1 VFQERIE
8 LLRKAFPELP
18 EPLLGEL
25 AQKVQERAYPIGT
38 ILCKEGAVED
48 VFYIIGSGRVVVS
61 KFLDGETSRILT
73 YQGPG
78 EFFGELAL
86 IHDTQRAA
94 TVVTLEETTVFEL
107 SKKEFL
113 AFLESSPTMV
123 VTIMRAVASRLRD
136 ADQRSIADLRRK
148 NKELSQAYREL
159 EAETQQRSEFLT
171 TVAHELRTPLTT
183 VKGYL
188 HSIESGTLPGQTV
201 DDAIEA
207 VSDNADAI
215 IRLINSILFLQE
227 LELIEPQ
234 FHPVA
239 AGELVQ
245 QAVQEIRP
253 VAGRLG
259 LEIHLDAAPDVAPIM
274 GDSGSLKQALM
285 MLMENAIRFS
295 PGGSAIQVQVSPQGQ
310 VLEISVRAP
319 EMDISQGDIER
330 LFDRV
335 QHRDVAD
342 PRLSGSVRLG
352 LPIAKAV
359 VEQHNG
365 SIQVTSGP
373 GRGCTFIVRLPVSS
387 E

>member
-1 VFQERIE
+1 MSQDRIE
-8 LLRKAFPELP
+8 LLQKAFPGLP
-18 EPLLGEL
+18 ETLLGEL
-25 AQKVQERAYPIGT
+25 AQKVREHTYPIGT
-38 ILCKEGAVED
+38 ILCKEGEVED
-48 VFYIIGSGRVVVS
+48 VFYIINSGRVVVS

-86 IHDTQRAA
+86 IHDAQRAA

-136 ADQRSIADLRRK
+136 ADQRSITDLRRK

-171 TVAHELRTPLTT
+171 TVAHELRAPLTT
-183 VKGYL
+183 VKGRL
-188 HSIESGTLPGQTV
+188 HSVESGTLPGPAV
-201 DDAIEA
+201 EDAIETVSNNVDA
-207 VSDNADAI
+207 V

-239 AGELVQ
+239 LDEVIQ
-245 QAVQEIRP
+245 QAVHEVSP
-253 VAGRLG
+253 DAERLG
-259 LEIHLDAAPDVAPIM
+259 LKIQLDAIPDLAPIM
-274 GDSGSLKQALM
+274 GDSGGLKQAAIVL
-285 MLMENAIRFS
+285 LENAVKFS
-295 PGGSAIQVQVSPQGQ
+295 PNGGTIQIHIHPQGQ
-310 VLEISVRAP
+310 MIKVSVHISGAS
-319 EMDISQGDIER
+319 ISQEAIEH
-330 LFDRV
+330 LFDRA
-335 QHRDVAD
+335 QHRDSVD
-342 PRLSGSVRLG
+342 PRFSGAVGLG

-359 VEQHNG
+359 VEQHRG
-365 SIQVTSGP
+365 SIQV
-373 GRGCTFIVRLPVSS
+373 SS
-387 E
+387 EEGQGSTFTICLPISSK